1 MSGEV
6 VQLPTAAPT
15 KVRQCW
21 SRTRAA
27 DRKALLR
34 FPDNYKSHWQRAQEK
49 RAAENA
55 ALMLDSGGTTA
66 LLLAVTIYNTLD
78 TQQRARVKGQ
88 LLGHLCRDP
97 DGQARNAIAWI
108 EAYDAAFR
116 GDRSHARA
124 IADAMKDGE

>member
-1 MSGEV
+1 MSSEV
-6 VQLPTAAPT
+6 VELPTAAPK
-15 KVRQCW
+15 KVRQRW
-21 SRTRAA
+21 SRTKAA

-34 FPDNYKSHWQRAQEK
+34 FPDNYKPHWQRVQEK

-55 ALMLDSGGTTA
+55 ALMLDSGATTA
-66 LLLAVTIYNTLD
+66 LLLAVTIYNILD
-78 TQQRARVKGQ
+78 SKQRARVKGQ

-97 DGQARNAIAWI
+97 NGQARNAIAWI

-124 IADAMKDGE
+124 IADAMRDGE